1 MPMSV
6 INHRVDALEETL
18 YNAEIAI
25 KYQNKALN
33 KNEQLS
39 IIQLLETNVQKEG
52 RNVQKEGLLFIR
64 ALNSELLSNDKI
76 ECFNDRKYI
85 IQVLTKKINTSDTQ
99 ENHDT
104 YVYHLQLINRW
115 NEWNNFFINPHNYK

>member
-1 MPMSV
+1 MSV
-6 INHRVDALEETL
+6 INHRVDALEEAL
-18 YNAEIAI
+18 NDAEIAI

-39 IIQLLETNVQKEG
+39 IIQLLETNMQNKG
-52 RNVQKEGLLFIR
+52 RYVQKEGLLFIR
-64 ALNSELLSNDKI
+64 ALNIELLSNDKI
-76 ECFNDRKYI
+76 ECFNDIKYI

-115 NEWNNFFINPHNYK
+115 NEWNNFFINPDNYK

>member
-6 INHRVDALEETL
+6 INYRVDALEKAL
-18 YNAEIAI
+18 NDAEIAI

-39 IIQLLETNVQKEG
+39 IIQLLETNLQKEG

-85 IQVLTKKINTSDTQ
+85 IQVLTNKINTSDTQ
-99 ENHDT
+99 
-104 YVYHLQLINRW
+104 
-115 NEWNNFFINPHNYK
+115 

>member
-6 INHRVDALEETL
+6 INYRVDALEKAL
-18 YNAEIAI
+18 NDAEIAI

-39 IIQLLETNVQKEG
+39 IIQLLETNLQKEG

-85 IQVLTKKINTSDTQ
+85 IQVLTNKINTSDTQ
-99 ENHDT
+99 ENHT

-115 NEWNNFFINPHNYK
+115 NEWNNFFINPDNYK

>member
-1 MPMSV
+1 MSV
-6 INHRVDALEETL
+6 INYRVDALEKAL
-18 YNAEIAI
+18 NDAEIAI

-39 IIQLLETNVQKEG
+39 IIQLLETNLQKEG

-85 IQVLTKKINTSDTQ
+85 IQVLTNKINTSDTQ
-99 ENHDT
+99 ENHT

-115 NEWNNFFINPHNYK
+115 NEWNNFFINPDNYK

>member
-1 MPMSV
+1 MSV
-6 INHRVDALEETL
+6 INHRVDALEKAL
-18 YNAEIAI
+18 NDAEIAI

-85 IQVLTKKINTSDTQ
+85 IQVLTNKINTSDTQ
-99 ENHDT
+99 ENHM
-104 YVYHLQLINRW
+104 YVYYLQLINRW
-115 NEWNNFFINPHNYK
+115 NEWNNFFINPDNYK

>member
-1 MPMSV
+1 MAMSV
-6 INHRVDALEETL
+6 INHRVDTLEEAL

-85 IQVLTKKINTSDTQ
+85 IRVLTKKINTSDTQ
-99 ENHDT
+99 ENHM
-104 YVYHLQLINRW
+104 YVYYLQLINRW

>member
-1 MPMSV
+1 MSV
-6 INHRVDALEETL
+6 INHRVEALEKAL
-18 YNAEIAI
+18 HDAEMAI
-25 KYQNKALN
+25 VCQNKALD

-85 IQVLTKKINTSDTQ
+85 IQELTKKINTSDTQ

-115 NEWNNFFINPHNYK
+115 NEWNNFFINPDNY

>member
-1 MPMSV
+1 MSV
-6 INHRVDALEETL
+6 INHRVDALEEAL

-85 IQVLTKKINTSDTQ
+85 IQVLTKKINTFDTQ

-104 YVYHLQLINRW
+104 YVYYLQLINRW

>member
-1 MPMSV
+1 MSV
-6 INHRVDALEETL
+6 INYRVDALRKAL
-18 YNAEIAI
+18 NDAEIAI
-25 KYQNKALN
+25 KHQNKALN

-99 ENHDT
+99 ENDM
-104 YVYHLQLINRW
+104 YVYYLQLINRW
-115 NEWNNFFINPHNYK
+115 NEWNNFFINPDNYK

>member
-1 MPMSV
+1 MSMSV
-6 INHRVDALEETL
+6 INYRVDALEEAL

-99 ENHDT
+99 ENHM
-104 YVYHLQLINRW
+104 YVYYLQLINRW
-115 NEWNNFFINPHNYK
+115 NEWNNFFINPDNYK

>member
-1 MPMSV
+1 MAMSV
-6 INHRVDALEETL
+6 INYRVDALEEAL

-85 IQVLTKKINTSDTQ
+85 IQVLTEKINTSDTQ
-99 ENHDT
+99 KNHM
-104 YVYHLQLINRW
+104 YVYYLQLINRW

>member
-1 MPMSV
+1 MSMSV
-6 INHRVDALEETL
+6 INYRVDALEEAL

-39 IIQLLETNVQKEG
+39 IIQLLETNVQKKG

-99 ENHDT
+99 ENHM
-104 YVYHLQLINRW
+104 YVYYLQLINRW

>member
-1 MPMSV
+1 MAMSV
-6 INHRVDALEETL
+6 INHRVDTLEEAL

-99 ENHDT
+99 ENHM
-104 YVYHLQLINRW
+104 YVYYLQLINRW

>member
-1 MPMSV
+1 MSV
-6 INHRVDALEETL
+6 INHRVDALEEAL
-18 YNAEIAI
+18 NDAEIAI

-85 IQVLTKKINTSDTQ
+85 IQVLTNKINTSDTQ
-99 ENHDT
+99 ENHM
-104 YVYHLQLINRW
+104 YVYYLQLINRW
-115 NEWNNFFINPHNYK
+115 NEWNNFFINPDNYK

>member
-1 MPMSV
+1 MSV
-6 INHRVDALEETL
+6 INHRVDALEEAL

-39 IIQLLETNVQKEG
+39 IIQLLETNVQNKG
-52 RNVQKEGLLFIR
+52 RYVQKEGLLFIR
-64 ALNSELLSNDKI
+64 ALNIELLSNDKI
-76 ECFNDRKYI
+76 ECFNDIKYI
-85 IQVLTKKINTSDTQ
+85 IQVLTKKINISDTQ

-115 NEWNNFFINPHNYK
+115 NEWNNFFINPDNYK

>member
-1 MPMSV
+1 MSV
-6 INHRVDALEETL
+6 INHRVDALEEAL

-39 IIQLLETNVQKEG
+39 IIQLLETNVQKKG
-52 RNVQKEGLLFIR
+52 RNVQKEGMLFLC
-64 ALNSELLSNDKI
+64 ALNIELLSNDKI
-76 ECFNDRKYI
+76 ECFNDIKYI

-115 NEWNNFFINPHNYK
+115 NEWNNFFINPDNYK

>member
-1 MPMSV
+1 MSMSV
-6 INHRVDALEETL
+6 INHRVDALEEAL
-18 YNAEIAI
+18 NDAEIAI

-85 IQVLTKKINTSDTQ
+85 IQVLTNKINTSDTQ
-99 ENHDT
+99 ENHM
-104 YVYHLQLINRW
+104 YVYYLQLINRW
-115 NEWNNFFINPHNYK
+115 NEWNNFFINPDNYK

>member
-1 MPMSV
+1 MSV
-6 INHRVDALEETL
+6 INHRVDALEEAL

-39 IIQLLETNVQKEG
+39 IIQLLETNVQNKG

-64 ALNSELLSNDKI
+64 ALNIELLSNDKI
-76 ECFNDRKYI
+76 ECFNDIKYI
-85 IQVLTKKINTSDTQ
+85 IQVLTEKINTSDTQ

-115 NEWNNFFINPHNYK
+115 NEWNNFFINPDNYK